1 MVFTHRLYASTER
14 KVTAACLP
22 PEAKGIAMS
31 RLRILTTLLGCL
43 ILTHSGYAIAAS
55 HPHPK
60 HLQKKAAATP
70 SRAKACA
77 AVWPQ
82 YLQGLNSAAADAGLS
97 PAEVQAAHRAFT
109 VKCMAEGPNSPSIAQ
124 VMQGSSSGSALDDLL
139 DILP

>member
-1 MVFTHRLYASTER
+1 
-14 KVTAACLP
+14 
-22 PEAKGIAMS
+22 MS
-31 RLRILTTLLGCL
+31 RLELPAALLGCL
-43 ILTHSGYAIAAS
+43 MLGTGDYAAAAS

-60 HLQKKAAATP
+60 HLQHHAATAP

-82 YLQGLNSAAADAGLS
+82 YLQGLNGAAADAGLS
-97 PAEVQAAHRAFT
+97 PAEVQAAHRGFT
-109 VKCMAEGPNSPSIAQ
+109 RKCMAEGPDSPSIVA